1 MKRAWLHEAAK
12 FCAGL
17 VAADFLMGWWFAL
30 QSTLGSISFMGV
42 TVTKEMI
49 GPWLIIDVFLFL
61 ILVHYAWHVGKL
73 PRVKE
78 RMYFVFAGAIFTV
91 VCLAH
96 LARIITGSEF
106 VIFGWYVP
114 VFLSWIG
121 VLVTLY
127 LAYASFHLAG
137 RRK

>member
-17 VAADFLMGWWFAL
+17 VTADFFTQWWLTSQPFDA
-30 QSTLGSISFMGV
+30 TKFLGIS
-42 TVTKEMI
+42 VTKDML
-49 GPWLIIDVFLFL
+49 GPAMLIDVFLFL

-96 LARIITGSEF
+96 LARVLTGAEF
-106 VIFGWYVP
+106 VLFGWYVP

-121 VLVTLY
+121 IVVSFY

>member
-1 MKRAWLHEAAK
+1 MRRAWLHEAAK

-17 VAADFLMGWWFAL
+17 VTADFFTQWWLMSQPFDATQFIG
-30 QSTLGSISFMGV
+30 IS
-42 TVTKEMI
+42 VTKEML
-49 GPWLIIDVFLFL
+49 GPAMLIDVFLFL
-61 ILVHYAWHVGKL
+61 ILIHYAWHVGKL

-78 RMYFVFAGAIFTV
+78 RVYFVFAGAIFTV

-96 LARIITGSEF
+96 LARVLTGAEF

-121 VLVTLY
+121 IVVSFY

>member
-1 MKRAWLHEAAK
+1 MRRAWLHEAAK

-17 VAADFLMGWWFAL
+17 VTADFFTQWWLMSQPFDAA
-30 QSTLGSISFMGV
+30 QFLGIS
-42 TVTKEMI
+42 VTKEML
-49 GPWLIIDVFLFL
+49 GPAMLIDVFLFL
-61 ILVHYAWHVGKL
+61 ILIHYAWHVGKL

-78 RMYFVFAGAIFTV
+78 RVYFVFAGAIFTV

-96 LARIITGSEF
+96 LARVLTGAEF

-121 VLVTLY
+121 IVVSFY

>member
-17 VAADFLMGWWFAL
+17 VTADFFTQWWLMGQPFEAT
-30 QSTLGSISFMGV
+30 QFLGIS
-42 TVTKEMI
+42 VTKDMLA
-49 GPWLIIDVFLFL
+49 PAMLIDVFLFL
-61 ILVHYAWHVGKL
+61 ILLHYAWHVGKI

-96 LARIITGSEF
+96 LARVLTGAEF

-121 VLVTLY
+121 IVVSFY

>member
-17 VAADFLMGWWFAL
+17 VTADFFTQWWLMG
-30 QSTLGSISFMGV
+30 QSFESTQFMGI
-42 TVTKEMI
+42 TVTKDMLA
-49 GPWLIIDVFLFL
+49 PAMLIDVFLFL

-96 LARIITGSEF
+96 LARVLTGAEF

-121 VLVTLY
+121 ILVSFY

>member
-17 VAADFLMGWWFAL
+17 VAADFFTNWWFL
-30 QSTLGSISFMGV
+30 STGMHPASFLGLSISSDTLSTGLVFD
-42 TVTKEMI
+42 I
-49 GPWLIIDVFLFL
+49 FLFI
-61 ILVHYAWHVGKL
+61 ILVHYAWNVGKM

-78 RMYFVFAGAIFTV
+78 RMYFVAAGAIFTV

-96 LARIITGSEF
+96 LARVFTGAEF
-106 VIFGWYVP
+106 IIFGWYVP
-114 VFLSWIG
+114 EFLSWIG
-121 VLVTLY
+121 IVVSFY
-127 LAYASFHLAG
+127 LAYASFHLAS

>member
-1 MKRAWLHEAAK
+1 MRRAWLHEAAK

-17 VAADFLMGWWFAL
+17 VTADFFTQWWLMSQPFDAAQFL
-30 QSTLGSISFMGV
+30 CIS
-42 TVTKEMI
+42 VTKEML
-49 GPWLIIDVFLFL
+49 GPAMLIDVFLFL
-61 ILVHYAWHVGKL
+61 ILIHYAWHVGKL

-78 RMYFVFAGAIFTV
+78 RVYFVFAGAIFTV

-96 LARIITGSEF
+96 LARVLTGAEF

-121 VLVTLY
+121 IVVSFY

>member
-17 VAADFLMGWWFAL
+17 IAADFLMGWWLTGQDFLPA
-30 QSTLGSISFMGV
+30 SFFGV
-42 TVTKEMI
+42 TITRDMI
-49 GPWLIIDVFLFL
+49 GPWMLIDVFLFIIL
-61 ILVHYAWHVGKL
+61 IHYGWHVGKM

-96 LARIITGSEF
+96 LVRILTGTD
-106 VIFGWYVP
+106 IIILDWYVP
-114 VFLSWIG
+114 QFLSWVG
-121 VLVTLY
+121 VAVTLY

>member
-1 MKRAWLHEAAK
+1 MKRAWLHETAK

-17 VAADFLMGWWFAL
+17 VTADFFTQWWL
-30 QSTLGSISFMGV
+30 TSQSFETTQFMGI
-42 TVTKEMI
+42 TVTKDMLA
-49 GPWLIIDVFLFL
+49 PAMLIDVFLL
-61 ILVHYAWHVGKL
+61 VILVHYAWHVGKL

-96 LARIITGSEF
+96 LARVLTGAEF

-121 VLVTLY
+121 IVVSFY

-137 RRK
+137 RRR